1 MRETT
6 STRDRLLEA
15 AIQVAGRDG
24 ILALTLDNVA
34 REAGVSKGGV
44 THHFA
49 GKDALI
55 EAMFEFFGQ
64 RAEQM
69 LFERIA
75 HDPQHKM
82 RWARALVSSLFP
94 KEAAAFSPAAE
105 VGTPSQ
111 PWSAETMRNFV
122 LAAIAAAINHRG
134 QVGPL
139 KQFGD
144 RMRQRLMSDGDGFE
158 QLLVWLAIDGLML
171 WQFVGLIDN
180 GSPDMKR
187 IAKELAK
194 RVSGGKE
201 SSGRRAKKTKARARV
216 SATSTKR
223 RARHAD

>member
-1 MRETT
+1 MSETI

-15 AIQVAGRDG
+15 AILVAGRDG
-24 ILALTLDNVA
+24 ILSLTLDNVA

-64 RAEQM
+64 RAERM

-75 HDPQHKM
+75 HDPQPKM
-82 RWARALVSSLFP
+82 RWARALVSCLFP
-94 KEAAAFSPAAE
+94 KEAAALAPAAE

-122 LAAIAAAINHRG
+122 LATIAAAINHRG
-134 QVGPL
+134 QFQPL
-139 KQFGD
+139 RQLGQ
-144 RMRQRLMSDGDGFE
+144 RMRQRLLSDGDGFE
-158 QLLVWLAIDGLML
+158 QLLVWLAIDGLLL
-171 WQFVGLIDN
+171 WQFVGLIEGD
-180 GSPDMKR
+180 SPDMKR
-187 IAKELAK
+187 IAKELAR
-194 RVSGGKE
+194 RVSG
-201 SSGRRAKKTKARARV
+201 RTPAKTRARAAG
-216 SATSTKR
+216 ATSKR